1 MLEKWCKKVEALKPS
16 DSIPKKGRWKK
27 WKSINEREKKIEA
40 VEVSTKKKKLNKR
53 GRLSGFVEEKGI
65 T

>member
-27 WKSINEREKKIEA
+27 MGKYKRKRKKIEA